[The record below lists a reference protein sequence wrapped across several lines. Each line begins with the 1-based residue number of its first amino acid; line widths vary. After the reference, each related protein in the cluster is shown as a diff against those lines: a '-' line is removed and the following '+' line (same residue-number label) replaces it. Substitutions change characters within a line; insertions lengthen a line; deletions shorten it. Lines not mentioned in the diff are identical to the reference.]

1 MPSGKL
7 WSISAIAR
15 FVVISFH
22 VNIRVFGWKTKW
34 QIRWGRETFK
44 TRGAPESVESG
55 LGQRCASIPSC
66 FRGLSERSQGWHATR
81 KPEPEPHTI
90 DKISQASYY
99 SARRALTAR
108 QDRECAPKIASLS
121 LPIQNFVEI
130 FCLVDFLLLGKESRR
145 SRLSMKSKETQRC
158 LQKSFTTAC
167 LILSSS
173 RKCFQN
179 NINIRSTKF
188 RKKFFLTIIL

>member
-1 MPSGKL
+1 MENYDRSPPSP
-7 WSISAIAR
+7 
-15 FVVISFH
+15 
-22 VNIRVFGWKTKW
+22 VFRCYIVPRKYTCIWLENQMADSMGA
-34 QIRWGRETFK
+34 RETFK

-99 SARRALTAR
+99 SVWRALTAR

-130 FCLVDFLLLGKESRR
+130 FRLVDFLLLGKKSRR
-145 SRLSMKSKETQRC
+145 SSLSMKSKETQRC
-158 LQKSFTTAC
+158 LQKSFTATC
-167 LILSSS
+167 P
-173 RKCFQN
+173 
-179 NINIRSTKF
+179 
-188 RKKFFLTIIL
+188 FFM

>member
-1 MPSGKL
+1 MIDLRHRPY
-7 WSISAIAR
+7 

-34 QIRWGRETFK
+34 RIRWGRETFK

-121 LPIQNFVEI
+121 AHPKFRRN
-130 FCLVDFLLLGKESRR
+130 FLLGGFFIIGKRVATFAFVDE
-145 SRLSMKSKETQRC
+145 E
-158 LQKSFTTAC
+158 
-167 LILSSS
+167 
-173 RKCFQN
+173 
-179 NINIRSTKF
+179 
-188 RKKFFLTIIL
+188 

>member
-1 MPSGKL
+1 MENYDRSPPSP
-7 WSISAIAR
+7 
-15 FVVISFH
+15 
-22 VNIRVFGWKTKW
+22 VFRCYIVPRKYTCIWLENQMADSMGA
-34 QIRWGRETFK
+34 RETFK

-99 SARRALTAR
+99 SVRRALTAR

-121 LPIQNFVEI
+121 AHPKFRRNFSLGGFFIIGKKIATFE
-130 FCLVDFLLLGKESRR
+130 LVDE
-145 SRLSMKSKETQRC
+145 E
-158 LQKSFTTAC
+158 
-167 LILSSS
+167 
-173 RKCFQN
+173 
-179 NINIRSTKF
+179 
-188 RKKFFLTIIL
+188 